1 MDDAENLPILDHA
14 KREDAHAGQV
24 LSVAKLLAPFSA
36 ALGASFLVAA
46 LQVGRPTTL
55 DYVCAWIMLLVLV
68 LTVGIV
74 FVPKATLQAKDF
86 PRDGETT
93 AADLSSAQRT
103 FVTNVHKNLR
113 RAKWVRYVLLAQV
126 FLSSTICVLATIEVI
141 SWLERHPPQ

>member
-1 MDDAENLPILDHA
+1 MDDTKLPMLDHA

-74 FVPKATLQAKDF
+74 FVPKATLQAHDF
-86 PRDGETT
+86 PGDGEIR
-93 AADLSSAQRT
+93 AADLSSTQRS
-103 FVTNVHKNLR
+103 FVINVRTNLL
-113 RAKWVRYVLLAQV
+113 RAKWVRYALLAQV
-126 FLSSTICVLATIEVI
+126 FLSSTACVLAAVEMI
-141 SWLERHPPQ
+141 SWLESHPPQ

>member
-1 MDDAENLPILDHA
+1 MDEDEKLPMLDHA

-55 DYVCAWIMLLVLV
+55 DYVCAWIMLLVLM

-74 FVPKATLQAKDF
+74 SVPKATLQAKDF
-86 PRDGETT
+86 PRDGEIK
-93 AADLSSAQRT
+93 AADLSSRQRT

-113 RAKWVRYVLLAQV
+113 RATWVRYALLAQV
-126 FLSSTICVLATIEVI
+126 FLSSMTCVLATIEVI
-141 SWLERHPPQ
+141 SWLKSHPPQ